1 MTHALPDG
9 QSDSSAGEMLAAVV
23 ADLGRT
29 ITDRRGPALS
39 DEPDAVHQLRTSI
52 RRMRNLLAAFD
63 SCFEPEPAE
72 KFAVV
77 LAAYGGLLGECRDL
91 EVRAADALAVL
102 ADTGLEAALHAS
114 VVAPLVADHDRAHAA
129 LVAWHGAGAAQSLD
143 ALLAHWS
150 VEPPLTRRAD
160 RRADDIGAKAVRR
173 QVRRVLD
180 RADRLDR
187 LDRADR
193 LADAEEAVHALRRAA
208 RRLRHTADA
217 VEGVD
222 GLKRAA
228 RVGDLGQRIQGLLGD
243 HRDAVLLAD
252 HVRGCA
258 AGEADRTSYERVIG
272 RAETLADEA
281 MAGLAAALADLRG
294 AAVP

>member
-9 QSDSSAGEMLAAVV
+9 QSDSSGGEMLAAVV
-23 ADLGRT
+23 VDLGRT

-52 RRMRNLLAAFD
+52 RRMRNLLAAFA

-102 ADTGLEAALHAS
+102 ADTGLEAALHGS
-114 VVAPLVADHDRAHAA
+114 VVAPLLADHDRAHAA

-143 ALLAHWS
+143 ALLTHWS
-150 VEPPLTRRAD
+150 AAPPLTRRAD
-160 RRADDIGAKAVRR
+160 LPAVDVGAKAVRR

-180 RADRLDR
+180 RADR
-187 LDRADR
+187 RAG
-193 LADAEEAVHALRRAA
+193 ADAEKIEEAVHALRRAA

-217 VEGVD
+217 VEEVD
-222 GLKRAA
+222 GLEGAA

-258 AGEADRTSYERVIG
+258 ADEADRTSYDRVIG
-272 RAETLADEA
+272 RAEALADEA
-281 MAGLAAALADLRG
+281 MAGLPPALSDLR
-294 AAVP
+294 AVAVP